1 MRFDRVITGG
11 TVVTPG
17 GTFVGDVG
25 IVGERIAALGA
36 ALDHEGA
43 DVIDARGHH
52 VIPGV
57 LDVHV
62 HLELPFCGTVSAD
75 DYRSGTRAGARGG
88 VTTVIDFAIPTADG
102 SLADAADAW
111 MRKAEGKSLIDYT
124 FHICITRW
132 QEQKD
137 QIAGMVERGFTTFK
151 EFMIYESEGWQSD
164 DRALFGTLE
173 AMREHGAM
181 LLVHAESARVLDELI
196 ARHHTPEL
204 MERWGAQLHRM
215 TRPNFIEA
223 EAIQRAVRWSEA
235 TGGQLYVVH
244 MSTAEGTDIVR
255 AAQARGVPVLA
266 ETCVQYLVLDD
277 SVFARED
284 GHLFACCPQLKT
296 PADAERLWRG
306 LRQGEVSVISTDT
319 CTFTREQKAMW
330 QGDWT
335 KIPMGLP
342 GLETLLPLAYTRGVL
357 EGRLTIEELCMKL
370 STNPARIMGLAP
382 RKGAIQVGA
391 DADLAIIHPTST
403 RTVRPGEME
412 TNADWSPYEGWEL
425 AGFARTTLSRGEVI
439 VDDYRVVGREGR
451 GRWLPRTTAG
461 LLGAGARAA
470 AGGVPAA
477 VAGAALSTAER
488 PGGTERTAPAAA
500 AR

>member
-1 MRFDRVITGG
+1 MRLDTLIKGG
-11 TVVTPG
+11 NVVTPA

-25 IVGERIAALGA
+25 VRGERIAALGVD
-36 ALDHEGA
+36 LESEGA
-43 DVIDARGHH
+43 RVIDARDHH

-88 VTTVIDFAIPTADG
+88 VTTVIDFAIPPAGG
-102 SLADAADAW
+102 SLSEAADIW
-111 MRKAEGKSLIDYT
+111 MKKAEGKSLIDYT

-132 QEQKD
+132 NEHKD
-137 QIAGMVERGFTTFK
+137 QIKGMVDRGFTTFK

-173 AMREHGAM
+173 KMKEYGTM
-181 LLVHAESARVLDELI
+181 LLVHAESSRVLDELI
-196 ARHHTPEL
+196 ARYHTPEL
-204 MERWGAQLHRM
+204 MKEYGARLHRM

-223 EAIQRAVRWSEA
+223 EAISRAVQWCEA
-235 TGGQLYVVH
+235 TGGQLYIVH
-244 MSTAEGTDIVR
+244 MSTGEGADIIR
-255 AAQARGVPVLA
+255 AAQSRGVPVIA

-277 SVFARED
+277 SVFDRPD

-296 PADAERLWRG
+296 PKDVDRLWKG
-306 LRQGEVSVISTDT
+306 LRSGEVSVISTDT

-330 QGDWT
+330 EGDWT
-335 KIPMGLP
+335 KIPMGMP
-342 GLETLLPLAYTRGVL
+342 GLETLMPLTYTHGVL
-357 EGRLTIEELCMKL
+357 QNRLTIEEMSAKL
-370 STNPARIMGLAP
+370 STNPAKIMGLYP

-391 DADLAIIHPTST
+391 DADIVVIHPVARHTVSPST
-403 RTVRPGEME
+403 ME

-439 VDDYRVVGREGR
+439 VDDYKVVGREGR
-451 GRWLPRTTAG
+451 GQWLARTGAG
-461 LLGAGARAA
+461 LQGASTPSSSLTATRHTTPITAR
-470 AGGVPAA
+470 
-477 VAGAALSTAER
+477 R
-488 PGGTERTAPAAA
+488 PAAA
-500 AR
+500 V